1 MLNQDQHSPAV
12 ERFAGLFYFVVET
25 VLYLFLPLKQT
36 VSLASKD

>member
-25 VLYLFLPLKQT
+25 VLYLFLPSKQT